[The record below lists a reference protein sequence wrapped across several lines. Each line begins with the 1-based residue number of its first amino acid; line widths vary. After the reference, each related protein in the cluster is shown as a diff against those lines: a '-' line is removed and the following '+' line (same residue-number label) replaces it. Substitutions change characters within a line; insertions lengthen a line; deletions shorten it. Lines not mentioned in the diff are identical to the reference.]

1 MFMLLLLLSTFSL
14 VSLSPVAEPEPEPE
28 AEAEP
33 SAIQYYSLQRSV
45 VGFYTPVYYQYH
57 QDLHPGYTYRFGP
70 PLPSQHLTDVTGD
83 AFRNAFNRAFRQYIS
98 SGLFQNNQQ
107 TGDITVENITSADP
121 AWKEVES
128 QDPVITEEDPDD
140 NESDNEDARD
150 TDMPPS
156 PTPVIEISK

>member
-1 MFMLLLLLSTFSL
+1 MFVLLLLLLSTSSL

-33 SAIQYYSLQRSV
+33 SASQYYSLQRSV

-70 PLPSQHLTDVTGD
+70 PLPSHHLTDVTGD
-83 AFRNAFNRAFRQYIS
+83 TFRNAFNRAFRQYIS
-98 SGLFQNNQQ
+98 SGLFNQQ
-107 TGDITVENITSADP
+107 TGDITLENITSSHP
-121 AWKEVES
+121 AMEEVES
-128 QDPVITEEDPDD
+128 HDPVITEEEPSDH
-140 NESDNEDARD
+140 ESDSEDARD

-156 PTPVIEISK
+156 LTPVIEISK